1 VRRALAALVAGTLR
15 RGPLWPAGLAI
26 RLLRLRT
33 AGLQRGL
40 MVEPSTK
47 CLAGCRSCKPSPPRD
62 LAPSEL
68 EAWLACRPVP
78 PATIGLAGRHSDPLA
93 SGFLASLVD
102 ISRRYAYSVTIS
114 TSGAGLTERHAVLP
128 VDRWVFGIPGATRG
142 SYEAVRGVD
151 GFDGVIAAIRMVRS
165 SSPAMTEV
173 ALTVWKPSASDREP
187 FVELARREGWRDIQ
201 VVPGIFDPT
210 GHDVG
215 RPEMLATGSPDCPY
229 ALDGCGEVRLS
240 RPSGQ
245 CPATGYTLIDACS
258 VLRPCPF
265 AGEGDPSESVPSRE
279 AWVRASRWESLKH
292 GRKLGFCRWC
302 P

>member
-1 VRRALAALVAGTLR
+1 MRRALAALLAGTLR
-15 RGPLWPAGLAI
+15 RGPAWPLGLAY
-26 RLLRLRT
+26 RLLRLRI

-47 CLAGCRSCKPSPPRD
+47 CLAGCIRCLPSPPRD

-93 SGFLASLVD
+93 SGSLASVVD
-102 ISRRYAYSVTIS
+102 VSRRHALSVAVS
-114 TSGAGLTERHAVLP
+114 TSGAGLTRAHAQLP
-128 VDRWVFGIPGATRG
+128 VDRWVFGIPGATRA

-151 GFDGVIAAIRMVRS
+151 GFDGVIDAIRTVRAS
-165 SSPAMTEV
+165 SRAMTEV
-173 ALTVWKPSASDREP
+173 ALTVWKPSAGDVAP
-187 FVELARREGWRDIQ
+187 FADLARREGWRYVQ
-201 VVPGIFDPT
+201 VVPGIYDPT

-229 ALDGCGEVRLS
+229 ALDDRGEVLLS
-240 RPSGQ
+240 RPSVR
-245 CPATGYTLIDACS
+245 CPALGYVLLDAWS

-265 AGEGDPSESVPSRE
+265 AGDGDPSEPAPSPG
-279 AWVRASRWESLKH
+279 AWARASRWESLKRR
-292 GRKLGFCRWC
+292 RKLGFCRYC